1 MNRKLTIFIGVLL
14 LSINTFS
21 QQQNTST
28 DVNATQTK
36 SLNGIGNNEL
46 RVNLLMSIIGLPELT
61 YERYVADN
69 MGVGLS
75 VAVSLDK
82 MENMSTRSIISPYY
96 RLYFGNKK
104 ASGFF
109 IEGNMALVRQKELDY
124 NYYYDNGVT
133 YQSELYTRLTTNFG
147 FGGAI
152 GVKLLA
158 RNGFVGEV
166 YLGGGR
172 LFGESIAEAYP
183 RIGVSLGKRF

>member
-1 MNRKLTIFIGVLL
+1 
-14 LSINTFS
+14 
-21 QQQNTST
+21 
-28 DVNATQTK
+28 
-36 SLNGIGNNEL
+36 LNGIGNNEL
-46 RVNLLMSIIGLPELT
+46 RINLLMSIIGLPELT
-61 YERYVADN
+61 YERYIADN

>member
-1 MNRKLTIFIGVLL
+1 MNRKLTIFIAVLL
-14 LSINTFS
+14 LSINAFS
-21 QQQNTST
+21 QQQNTT
-28 DVNATQTK
+28 IDVNAAQSK
-36 SLNGIGNNEL
+36 SLNGSDNNEL
-46 RVNLLMSIIGLPELT
+46 RINLLMSIIGLPELT

>member
-1 MNRKLTIFIGVLL
+1 MNRKLTIFIAVLL
-14 LSINTFS
+14 LSINAFS

-46 RVNLLMSIIGLPELT
+46 RINLLMSIIGLPELT
-61 YERYVADN
+61 YERYIADN

-82 MENMSTRSIISPYY
+82 MENMSTRSIILPYY
-96 RLYFGNKK
+96 RLYFGSKK

-109 IEGNMALVRQKELDY
+109 IEGNMAVVRQKELDY

-133 YQSELYTRLTTNFG
+133 YQSELHTRLTTNFG

>member
-1 MNRKLTIFIGVLL
+1 MNRKLTIFIAVLL
-14 LSINTFS
+14 LSLNAFS

-28 DVNATQTK
+28 DVNAAQSK
-36 SLNGIGNNEL
+36 SLNGSDNNEL
-46 RVNLLMSIIGLPELT
+46 RINLLMSIIGLPELT